1 MKTYYFSSAKSISVF
16 TIMGLI
22 SIIMTS
28 CGSYKNS
35 SYYDGD
41 GIYGGSEVK
50 NTDNRPQ
57 SDSRESNQYKDY
69 FGSLQKDNE
78 EVEIFTDVDSY
89 NSDNYTNQDDRN
101 EGYESGYSGWGSNPE
116 NITVTVYDNNWA
128 WNGWNN
134 YFYGPSYGWGW
145 NMGWNSWY
153 GPNYGWGWNNWY
165 GPGYGYY
172 GWGWNNYYNNYG
184 YYNHHHVY
192 NRGIRGS
199 SFRSDGNRSTIG
211 RRNTTGTRNTN
222 YNGVRRNPS
231 YNGTRNPNNNYQP
244 RRNETTTPRNYT
256 PRNNNNNPRNY
267 SPRGTNPSQTSPRNY
282 TPTRPES
289 DTPRSNAPTRSDS
302 SSPRSYSPSSG
313 SSQNSGSGYGGGR
326 SNSGGRR

>member
-1 MKTYYFSSAKSISVF
+1 MKTYYFSSAKSISIF
-16 TIMGLI
+16 SIMGLI
-22 SIIMTS
+22 SVVMAS

-41 GIYGGSEVK
+41 GIYGSSEVK
-50 NTDNRPQ
+50 NTNSRPQ
-57 SDSRESNQYKDY
+57 SDSKENNQYKDY

-89 NSDNYTNQDDRN
+89 NSDNYTNQDNRN

-116 NITVTVYDNNWA
+116 NVTVTIYDNNWA

-145 NMGWNSWY
+145 NNWY
-153 GPNYGWGWNNWY
+153 GPSYGWGWNSWY

-172 GWGWNNYYNNYG
+172 GWGWNNYYSGYYG

-211 RRNTTGTRNTN
+211 RRNTTGTRTNN

-256 PRNNNNNPRNY
+256 PRNYTPRNNN
-267 SPRGTNPSQTSPRNY
+267 SAPRNY
-282 TPTRPES
+282 TPSRSENS
-289 DTPRSNAPTRSDS
+289 APRNNAPTRTET

-313 SSQNSGSGYGGGR
+313 SSQSSGGGR
-326 SNSGGRR
+326 SNGGGRSGR